1 MAAVTLGGC
10 ITQEDASFMLSRDA
24 RYAPQIWNDAYYVEL
39 GKQLDQQEYVLASN
53 NLLDCSTLFPDP
65 KKPPGR
71 SGGCTVIKHLT
82 GTNLTDRQATNY
94 YLEGRTQQVDKLCDA
109 YLNTLA
115 QMGDTSRW
123 SRSQFNAI
131 ADVGSMVLGLAE
143 TPAQQLAYLSA
154 GKSLYNQS
162 TDNLENYLLL
172 APSADKIQ
180 RLVYTA
186 QSTMRERKPVLRQ
199 TEDSEYWGATSRWV
213 QEYAALCTPRG
224 IRGLLNDAIDSQTA
238 PISPSSVSDAASSLG
253 QGMTTTLKIFATEL
267 KVDTSEW
274 PVLSDPVTL
283 GALAWRVRET
293 PNPDERKFINQRLDV
308 NLTVLLDTLEKDAG
322 RFAKIRGN
330 IDDSKGRYDELTR
343 AAKATF
349 MAGSAADRAT
359 SAEAQVAKLKD
370 DVLQF
375 QVARDDAQS
384 KIEALGKE
392 KAALDK
398 EKEALKQA
406 LEVALAAARAKPAD
420 PVVVTTGTLD
430 Q

>member
-1 MAAVTLGGC
+1 MTAVTLGGC
-10 ITQEDASFMLSRDA
+10 ITQQDASSILSHDA

-53 NLLDCSTLFPDP
+53 NLLDCSSLFPDP

-82 GTNLTDRQATNY
+82 DTNLTDRQATNY
-94 YLEGRTQQVDKLCDA
+94 YLEGRTQQIDKLCDA

-143 TPAQQLAYLSA
+143 TPARQLAYLSA

-199 TEDSEYWGATSRWV
+199 TEEPEYWGATSRWV
-213 QEYAALCTPRG
+213 QEYAAFCTPRG

-293 PNPDERKFINQRLDV
+293 PSDSERTFIDKRLDV
-308 NLTVLLDTLEKDAG
+308 NLTILLDTLENDAS

-359 SAEAQVAKLKD
+359 RAEARIAKLDD
-370 DVLQF
+370 DVRRF
-375 QVARDDAQS
+375 QVVQDDAQS

-392 KAALDK
+392 K
-398 EKEALKQA
+398 EALRQEKLA
-406 LEVALAAARAKPAD
+406 LEAALAAARTKPAD
-420 PVVVTTGTLD
+420 PVVVTTDPLPR
-430 Q
+430 